1 MKLRL
6 GFSTLTDKMLKLEM
20 ELLYEI
26 EWRTNELSI
35 IRTIPLLCYCTQK
48 QIDVLEK
55 YSVVAIY
62 SLWEG
67 FVVNSFTLYIRELN
81 NLNLTCDKIK
91 LNILT
96 HDIDM
101 RINLK
106 NGRRDVEKRRKF
118 VDDLF
123 KYTKSPIKISPKLPT
138 ESNVN
143 YKVIN
148 NILESFYLSPLSAKR
163 FKAQLN
169 KLLTVRN
176 NIAHGEC
183 SIPVDGKIIQEFD
196 FTVQEAMH
204 EVTNSIVEGFVNKTY
219 LRE

>member
-1 MKLRL
+1 
-6 GFSTLTDKMLKLEM
+6 M

-35 IRTIPLLCYCTQK
+35 IRTIPLLCNCTAE
-48 QIDVLEK
+48 QIKVIEK

-81 NLNLTCDKIK
+81 NLNLTCDEIK

-101 RINLK
+101 KINLK
-106 NGRRDVEKRRKF
+106 NERKDLVKIREF
-118 VDDLF
+118 VGNLF
-123 KYTKSPIKISPKLPT
+123 EYTKSPINITSKIPT
-138 ESNVN
+138 ESNIN
-143 YKVIN
+143 YKVITKL
-148 NILESFYLSPLSAKR
+148 LENFYMEPLPSKR
-163 FKAQLN
+163 FGRQLD

-176 NIAHGEC
+176 KIAHGEY
-183 SIPVDGKIIQEFD
+183 SIPVDGELIQEFD

-204 EVTNSIVEGFVNKTY
+204 EVTNSIVEGFVYKTFM
-219 LRE
+219 RD

>member
-1 MKLRL
+1 MLR
-6 GFSTLTDKMLKLEM
+6 LEM
-20 ELLYEI
+20 ELLYDI

-35 IRTIPLLCYCTQK
+35 IRTIPLLCNCTSE
-48 QIDVLEK
+48 QIKVIEK

-106 NGRRDVEKRRKF
+106 NERKDIVKRREF
-118 VDDLF
+118 VDNLF
-123 KYTKSPIKISPKLPT
+123 KYTKSPINISPKIPT
-138 ESNVN
+138 DSNVN
-143 YKVIN
+143 YKVMN
-148 NILESFYLSPLSAKR
+148 KILECFSMAPLSTER
-163 FKAQLN
+163 FERQLN

-176 NIAHGEC
+176 KIAHGEY
-183 SIPVDGKIIQEFD
+183 SIPVDGKLIQEFD

-204 EVTNSIVEGFVNKTY
+204 EVANSIIEGFVNKTY
-219 LRE
+219 LR

>member
-1 MKLRL
+1 MLRL
-6 GFSTLTDKMLKLEM
+6 EQ

-35 IRTIPLLCYCTQK
+35 IRTIPFLCNCTEK
-48 QIDVLEK
+48 QIRVIEK

-81 NLNLTCDKIK
+81 NLNLTCDKLK

-96 HDIDM
+96 QDIDTKV
-101 RINLK
+101 NLK
-106 NGRRDVEKRRKF
+106 NERKDLEKRRRF
-118 VDDLF
+118 VEGLF
-123 KYTKSPIKISPKLPT
+123 EYTKLPINIIPKIPT
-138 ESNVN
+138 ESNIN
-143 YKVIN
+143 YDVIN
-148 NILESFYLSPLSAKR
+148 SILDSFYMKPLPQER
-163 FKAQLN
+163 FERRLD

-176 NIAHGEC
+176 KIAHGEY
-183 SIPVDGKIIQEFD
+183 SIPVDSKMIQEFD

-204 EVTNSIVEGFVNKTY
+204 EVTNSIVDGIVNKTY
-219 LRE
+219 LTK